1 MTALRLASWG
11 AQAAVV
17 GVVCVGTA
25 FALTTLGPGVA
36 LVPVALLLALLLL
49 SRPGLAL
56 GALLGATVLLESDD
70 EGFFPVT
77 AVFWD
82 PLPKLGVSA
91 PDLLFLLLV
100 GGVVLDFSRRTRPVR
115 LPEPFTF
122 PLVIV
127 AAALCVGVVTGYLD
141 GGNRNDIV
149 TGVRLFA
156 YLLLLPIL
164 VVNTIH
170 DRRGVRWVVAGG
182 ALLAVY
188 KGFEGTIA
196 WLAGAGRTLGD
207 THITFYQP
215 AANWLLLLFML
226 TLAAAALLRV
236 QLPRFLWLASPVVL
250 AAFALSFRRS
260 FWIAAVLGLVLVVML
275 AGDFRGRRRLV
286 PAAATLGLA
295 IWALSILGGGA
306 TELESSAIADRA
318 RLLNP
323 ARIQSYGGDRYRI
336 AEQRNVI
343 EELRRHPITGLGV
356 GVPWTVRSPI
366 ALKTGGR
373 NYIHVAV
380 LWYWLKL
387 GIAGL
392 IAYVVLLGS
401 AIFASFRLAKSEAD
415 RLIRAI
421 GLALVGGFVGLVVV
435 ETTASFVGVSL
446 RLTILVAAVLGWLSA
461 VRLIEPGAAI
471 SSRSGRQRSRSA
483 TLS

>member
-1 MTALRLASWG
+1 MTAQRLASLG
-11 AQAAVV
+11 AQSAAV
-17 GVVCVGTA
+17 GALCLGTA

-36 LVPVALLLALLLL
+36 LVPLALLLALVLL

-56 GALLGATVLLESDD
+56 GLFLAVTVLLESDA
-70 EGFFPVT
+70 EGFLPVT

-82 PLPKLGVSA
+82 PLPKLGVSV

-100 GGVVLDFSRRTRPVR
+100 GSVLLDFSRRKRPVR
-115 LPEPFTF
+115 LPEPFMF

-141 GGNRNDIV
+141 GGSREDIV
-149 TGVRLFA
+149 TTVRLFT
-156 YLLLLPIL
+156 YLLVLPFL
-164 VVNTIH
+164 VVNTIQ
-170 DRRGVRWVVAGG
+170 DRRSVRWVIVGG

-207 THITFYQP
+207 TNITFYQP
-215 AANWLLLLFML
+215 AANWVLLLFML
-226 TLAAAALLRV
+226 ALAAAALLRV
-236 QLPRFLWLASPVVL
+236 QIPRFLWLASPVVL
-250 AAFALSFRRS
+250 AAFTLSFRRS
-260 FWIAAVLGLVLVVML
+260 FWIAAILGLVLVVML

-286 PAAATLGLA
+286 PSAAALGLA

-306 TELESSAIADRA
+306 TELESSAIAERA
-318 RLLNP
+318 RLLKP
-323 ARIQSYGGDRYRI
+323 TSIQSYGGDRYRI
-336 AEQRNVI
+336 AEQRNVL
-343 EELRRHPITGLGV
+343 EELRRNPVTGLGV
-356 GVPWTVRSPI
+356 GVPWTIRSPI
-366 ALKTGGR
+366 ALKPGGR
-373 NYIHVAV
+373 NYVHVAV

-415 RLIRAI
+415 RLIRVI

-435 ETTASFVGVSL
+435 ETTAAFVGANL
-446 RLTILVAAVLGWLSA
+446 RLTILVAAVLGWLAA
-461 VRLIEPGAAI
+461 VRLVEPGAAVP
-471 SSRSGRQRSRSA
+471 SRGGRQDTRSV